1 MQMITKMQEQ
11 ICENQGHGTIQD
23 NIRKINDQLS
33 IQLQKKC
40 DLATPGIIVKNNT
53 SVLNKI
59 SGALIIKRDNTQLSD
74 IKPAMVTQEECE
86 QIVKK

>member
-59 SGALIIKRDNTQLSD
+59 SGALIIKRDNTQLGD

-86 QIVKK
+86 